1 MTAPDECEGTKEHVC
16 FHTRFFLSLL
26 ISEAGTVQSVKLKT
40 WHLPLISFLL
50 SKPFQVLSALPL
62 KYILNPSLYL
72 HNHHL
77 GLAISL
83 ALPLIFL
90 PNSILSSL
98 FPTKQPERCLQNAN
112 QMWTHT
118 HTHAPSSN
126 PPMGFHQAWHKTQT
140 FTTAKCPKMIWPQ
153 FLPPF
158 VSFSLRSGH

>member
-1 MTAPDECEGTKEHVC
+1 MC

-40 WHLPLISFLL
+40 WHLPLISSLL